1 MRFSNCC
8 IEHVGL
14 SYDISL
20 LQANGGKA
28 KMNISS
34 TSERKGTDTKKS
46 DVKDKPQYAQGHKV

>member
-1 MRFSNCC
+1 MRFSC

-14 SYDISL
+14 SYNISL

-28 KMNISS
+28 KMMMMCS
-34 TSERKGTDTKKS
+34 TSDRKGTDTKKS